1 MIRFTSIFAVL
12 VLAGCASKQIQ
23 YPAEQTNNAKP
34 RTQMSNMQ
42 IAKSAWDFE
51 DKDIQVPANFD
62 TQGLQHCDSEM
73 SQLSTDQ
80 EFEQAFAENLE
91 KEACPLTKKAIRIY
105 FGENKINSKTE
116 SERAALAELNNKKL
130 GLMLETQLAG
140 VNRFRIV
147 TNDDDLVNMEQQK
160 QLQEQDASTV
170 ASLKTNNK
178 VLRPDYAVKIDTI
191 KSADRFYGEYNG
203 VAQYYV
209 EMTTSVIDPYTKEKL
224 AYPNIGKVRVKATD
238 IKAKEE
244 LVYTEVNGKYYTG
257 FDYSDA
263 ENVQAMFNSMASKS
277 FDVILA
283 RLLKEMPAS
292 AQVVAFKNGQA
303 TLDRGRNAGILNNET
318 MILFQYEQGFVE
330 PIGVANVKPSSS
342 SSIAQIVKW
351 KNSKVADNIKDASD
365 GEIYRTPLN
374 KRVFAVSVGIP
385 ADYVNNRL

>member
-1 MIRFTSIFAVL
+1 MLRLTSIFAAL
-12 VLAGCASKQIQ
+12 ILAGCASKQIQ
-23 YPAEQTNNAKP
+23 YPAEQTTDAKP
-34 RTQMSNMQ
+34 SSQMSNMQ
-42 IAKSAWDFE
+42 VAKSAWDFT

-62 TQGLQHCDSEM
+62 TQGLQHCDSE
-73 SQLSTDQ
+73 LSNLSSDQ
-80 EFEQAFAENLE
+80 DFNNAFNESLE
-91 KEACPLTKKAIRIY
+91 KEACPLTKKAIRVY
-105 FGENKINSKTE
+105 FGDNKINSKTE
-116 SERAALAELNNKKL
+116 TERAALAKLNNKKL

-147 TNDDDLVNMEQQK
+147 TNDEVVSAEQQK
-160 QLQEQDASTV
+160 QLQEQDASTI
-170 ASLKTNNK
+170 ATLQSNNK

-244 LVYTEVNGKYYTG
+244 LVYTEVNGRYYTG
-257 FDYSDA
+257 FDYSDS

-277 FDVILA
+277 FDVILS

-330 PIGVANVKPSSS
+330 PIGVANVKPSNN

-351 KNSKVADNIKDASD
+351 KDSKIAEKIKDLSD
-365 GEIYRTPLN
+365 GEIYRAPLN

-385 ADYVNNRL
+385 ADYAKNRL